1 MTYDLW
7 FDEINVLDPPAKN
20 LRKEIARALDALLRK
35 FFRVRLKNILDGTYA
50 EEQDYEH
57 ELVELYMKAYGEMD
71 ENYTAKASRFAL
83 YVEQTTQRV
92 LSSVPEDTEFS
103 VLYRQHLPID
113 RSVVPKSVLKV
124 LAQNGEAWDRVNE
137 IAVNEA
143 GWIAN
148 YEDWKNARGA
158 GAVTKTWMTILD
170 GRERMTHRNADGQTV
185 PVNMPFHVGGS
196 EMMFPLDDSLGAPP
210 DEIVNCRCQAI
221 Y

>member
-7 FDEINVLDPPAKN
+7 FDEINVLDSHGKD
-20 LRKEIARALDALLRK
+20 LRKEIAKALDALLRV
-35 FFRVRLKNILDGTYA
+35 FFDIRLNDILSGDYA
-50 EEQDYEH
+50 EEQDYEA
-57 ELVELYMKAYGEMD
+57 ELVELYMKAYGEID
-71 ENYTAKASRFAL
+71 ENFTAKASRFAL

-92 LSSVPEDTEFS
+92 LNSVPDDSEFA

-113 RSVVPKSVLKV
+113 RSIVPKSVLKV
-124 LAQNGEAWDRVNE
+124 LSQNGEAWDRVNE

-148 YEDWKNARGA
+148 YEDWKYAREA

-170 GRERMTHRNADGQTV
+170 GRERLTHHVADGQTV
-185 PVNMPFHVGGS
+185 PVNMPFHVGGY

-210 DEIVNCRCQAI
+210 EEIVNCRCQAI